1 MKNKRTMILIGIII
15 VLTWGFNDFLFAKK
29 AFNNN
34 PIGLDENLS
43 PLFYKDTEIIFDC
56 ENKATGIV
64 NKNRLIALN
73 RDGNND
79 ILKPSGKYEAG
90 KLNTPMTPY
99 GNNYSINEKNK
110 YDKENNVYSN
120 PNATDYAMER
130 KIKGTNLDG
139 NKVLSKDNSYF
150 LWGIGFIVLLLL
162 LFFVKKYFFT
172 KKYKI
177 CINQKFVFITYVVAV
192 IVKFAFFLPTNYYS
206 GNQGSTK
213 YISSFEYF
221 NSSQINYSKLAIEL
235 IILTLISG
243 LFYFIIK
250 NKGNKI
256 IVIIDLKETF
266 ALDKSL
272 NKIENK
278 KLLINK
284 LKNPLLWI
292 SILLLDTLFYLF
304 AYFFNLLNFEQ
315 LLIMPSFIFT
325 FLLFS
330 IPFLLFFLYKCNFLS
345 LKKNTEK

>member
-1 MKNKRTMILIGIII
+1 
-15 VLTWGFNDFLFAKK
+15 
-29 AFNNN
+29 
-34 PIGLDENLS
+34 
-43 PLFYKDTEIIFDC
+43 
-56 ENKATGIV
+56 
-64 NKNRLIALN
+64 
-73 RDGNND
+73 
-79 ILKPSGKYEAG
+79 
-90 KLNTPMTPY
+90 MTPY